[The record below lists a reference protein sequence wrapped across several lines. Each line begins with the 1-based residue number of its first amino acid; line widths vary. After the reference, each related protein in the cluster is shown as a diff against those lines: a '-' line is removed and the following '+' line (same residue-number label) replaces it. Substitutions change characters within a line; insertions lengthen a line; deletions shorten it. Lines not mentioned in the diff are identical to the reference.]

1 MWLIWGAKVDTI
13 NVIDLMIMTFT
24 IMWLYDDDDDNV
36 VVGDDNDDDDDD
48 DDDPYKKVLVEVNK
62 PNFTTSSKIKMCSII
77 VISYE
82 CLRL

>member
-1 MWLIWGAKVDTI
+1 
-13 NVIDLMIMTFT
+13 
-24 IMWLYDDDDDNV
+24 MWLYDDDYDNV

-77 VISYE
+77 VIVKHA
-82 CLRL
+82 

>member
-36 VVGDDNDDDDDD
+36 VVGDDNDDDD
-48 DDDPYKKVLVEVNK
+48 PYKKVLVEVNK

-77 VISYE
+77 VISYA
-82 CLRL
+82 CFKW

>member
-1 MWLIWGAKVDTI
+1 M
-13 NVIDLMIMTFT
+13 
-24 IMWLYDDDDDNV
+24 MWLYGDDDDHYSN
-36 VVGDDNDDDDDD
+36 DDNDNYDDNENDMRNDDDDD

-77 VISYE
+77 VISYA

>member
-1 MWLIWGAKVDTI
+1 MDTI

-77 VISYE
+77 VISYA
-82 CLRL
+82 CLKL

>member
-36 VVGDDNDDDDDD
+36 VVGDDNDDDD
-48 DDDPYKKVLVEVNK
+48 PYKKVLVEVNK
-62 PNFTTSSKIKMCSII
+62 PNFTTSSNIKMCSII
-77 VISYE
+77 VISYA